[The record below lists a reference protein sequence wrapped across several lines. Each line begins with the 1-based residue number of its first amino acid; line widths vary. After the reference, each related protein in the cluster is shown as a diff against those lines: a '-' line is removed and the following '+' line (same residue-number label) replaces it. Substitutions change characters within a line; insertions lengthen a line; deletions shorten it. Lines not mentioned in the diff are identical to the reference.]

1 MSETVRGL
9 VLLASVVLWLPFLPQ
24 LLSGD
29 LTLEQGLVRY
39 GCALLLAWT
48 AGSGLTAL
56 VRSYSAQTEQREAQ
70 AAAQTSDAQGSAA
83 QQRRADDRAG
93 AQPVPAED

>member
-1 MSETVRGL
+1 MNETVRGL
-9 VLLASVVLWLPFLPQ
+9 VLLASVLLWLPFLQP

-39 GCALLLAWT
+39 ACALLLAWT

-56 VRSYSAQTEQREAQ
+56 VRTYSAQSEQRAAEEAER
-70 AAAQTSDAQGSAA
+70 TLAA
-83 QQRRADDRAG
+83 QQRRAEDRASSEPG
-93 AQPVPAED
+93 AADD

>member
-1 MSETVRGL
+1 MNETVRGL
-9 VLLASVVLWLPFLPQ
+9 VLLASVVLWLPFLQQ

-56 VRSYSAQTEQREAQ
+56 VRGYSAQTEQREAQ
-70 AAAQTSDAQGSAA
+70 AAAQESAA

-93 AQPVPAED
+93 AQPVSAED